1 MKHKF
6 SFSSEVIPGL
16 DGAIRCDTCH
26 VAVGYTDQRVEACNA
41 EPPTATAVQ
50 YGTITAPSPSFIERL
65 DKLEPQIADHERRLT
80 GNSNRVRDIAQE
92 MLTNLAE
99 LRRQVAEMRTEL
111 DREQKYRASL
121 ALRVAQLESLRGQA
135 PNPDLPRPP
144 GWG

>member
-6 SFSSEVIPGL
+6 SRTSEMIPGL
-16 DGAIRCDTCH
+16 NGIIRCDTCH
-26 VAVGYTDQRVEACNA
+26 IAVGYNDQRTESCAA

-99 LRRQVAEMRTEL
+99 LRRQVAEMRTEF
-111 DREQKYRASL
+111 DRDQKYRASL
-121 ALRVAQLESLRGQA
+121 VLRVNQLEAWRQLIRHS
-135 PNPDLPRPP
+135 PHTY
-144 GWG
+144 